1 MKKFIVY
8 TGVVVTL
15 IACLATSCKKKEDKK
30 DEYANWQ
37 GNYFSVRQFALDEW
51 NTFVGEPFVIMKTIS
66 VDNKKI
72 DTTYTNSDTIN
83 WTPIFETF
91 FNTEISDRKY
101 LGKYNFT
108 QFDDNDDDTHNFFY
122 EAKED
127 DLFTRKLL
135 ISIDGYTKMVRG
147 IYVETEKGSL
157 GASTVQKLYYRP
169 MKTIQIQTIEKSLFG
184 SKKHT
189 VLQYDFMRSEK

>member
-1 MKKFIVY
+1 VKKFIAC
-8 TGVVVTL
+8 TGLFVVF
-15 IACLATSCKKKEDKK
+15 IACFATSCKKKEKK
-30 DEYANWQ
+30 DPYAEWQ
-37 GNYFSVRQFALDEW
+37 GNYFSIRQFALDEW
-51 NTFVGEPFVIMKTIS
+51 NTFAGEPFVIMKTIS
-66 VDNKKI
+66 EGPKI

-83 WTPIFETF
+83 WAPIFETF
-91 FNTEISDRKY
+91 FAAEISDRKY
-101 LGKYNFT
+101 LGQYNFT
-108 QFDDNDDDTHNFFY
+108 QFDDNDDGTHNFFY

-135 ISIDGYTKMVRG
+135 ITIDGYTQMVRG

-157 GASTVQKLYYRP
+157 GASTIQKLYYRP

-189 VLQYDFMRSEK
+189 VVQYDFMRSEK